1 MTNFILDEG
10 TIAYEDDYLLIID
23 KPAGML
29 VHPTVNEWGC
39 TLYDYVTEYYQ
50 RKGITANIHPVSRL
64 DRHTSGLV
72 IFAKEPI
79 IQHWLSQQQMDK
91 EYLAIVT
98 GELPNDE
105 GIIEAPIARKE
116 GSIIE
121 RCVSE
126 NGKYAKTS
134 YKLLAKR
141 KGLSLL
147 QVKLFTGRTHQIR
160 AHMAHIGHP
169 LLGDGKYGV
178 NREDAKIGYKF
189 QALYARKLVF
199 RFKDDEGALGYLKGR
214 EVTLPD
220 DAIWFYNDF
229 FTREKT
235 SAPRPP
241 APRKQQMGTPKASFD
256 AKPSQAKKAP
266 HSQPNC
272 KHFERNGNPS
282 SRAYGKGRGKGGSK

>member
-1 MTNFILDEG
+1 MDNFILNEG

-29 VHPTVNEWGC
+29 VHPTVNECGC
-39 TLYDYVTEYYQ
+39 TLYDYVTEYYA
-50 RKGITANIHPVSRL
+50 RKNITANIHPVSRL

-98 GELPNDE
+98 GELPKED

-121 RCVSE
+121 RCVNE

-141 KGLSLL
+141 NGLSLV

-160 AHMAHIGHP
+160 VHMAYIGCPLFNDNLYGTPGPQSRHALHAFKLRFIHP
-169 LLGDGKYGV
+169 VSDKPLEIT
-178 NREDAKIGYKF
+178 R
-189 QALYARKLVF
+189 
-199 RFKDDEGALGYLKGR
+199 
-214 EVTLPD
+214 TLPED
-220 DAIWFYNDF
+220 L
-229 FTREKT
+229 
-235 SAPRPP
+235 
-241 APRKQQMGTPKASFD
+241 RKII
-256 AKPSQAKKAP
+256 
-266 HSQPNC
+266 
-272 KHFERNGNPS
+272 
-282 SRAYGKGRGKGGSK
+282 YY

>member
-29 VHPTVNEWGC
+29 VHPTVNEWGT

-98 GELPNDE
+98 SELPNDE

-160 AHMAHIGHP
+160 VHMAYIGCPLFNDNLYGTSGPQSRHALHAFKLRFIHP
-169 LLGDGKYGV
+169 VSDTPV
-178 NREDAKIGYKF
+178 EITR
-189 QALYARKLVF
+189 
-199 RFKDDEGALGYLKGR
+199 
-214 EVTLPD
+214 TLPED
-220 DAIWFYNDF
+220 LRRIIY
-229 FTREKT
+229 
-235 SAPRPP
+235 
-241 APRKQQMGTPKASFD
+241 
-256 AKPSQAKKAP
+256 
-266 HSQPNC
+266 
-272 KHFERNGNPS
+272 
-282 SRAYGKGRGKGGSK
+282 Y

>member
-23 KPAGML
+23 KPAGVL

-39 TLYDYVTEYYQ
+39 TLYDYVTDYYQ

-134 YKLLAKR
+134 YKLLSKR

-160 AHMAHIGHP
+160 VHMA
-169 LLGDGKYGV
+169 Y
-178 NREDAKIGYKF
+178 IGYPLF
-189 QALYARKLVF
+189 NDNLYGTPGPQSRHALHAFKL
-199 RFKDDEGALGYLKGR
+199 RFIHPVSDTPVEITR
-214 EVTLPD
+214 TLPED
-220 DAIWFYNDF
+220 LRRIIY
-229 FTREKT
+229 
-235 SAPRPP
+235 
-241 APRKQQMGTPKASFD
+241 
-256 AKPSQAKKAP
+256 
-266 HSQPNC
+266 
-272 KHFERNGNPS
+272 
-282 SRAYGKGRGKGGSK
+282 Y